1 MTRRLLAVLLG
12 GVVCLSGP
20 SLHATLVIPAEFR
33 EIVADAVLIVRGT
46 VTDVRSFVVSG
57 SQIDSVA
64 TVAVEAL
71 LKGEADRF
79 VPVRVPGGEIG
90 RTRYVM
96 TGAPVF
102 RTGQRAVF
110 FLKRGADAGWRIVG
124 LTQGLYRV
132 QIEPGT
138 GRAVMQVPIVPGR
151 TADATG
157 PIARGDPRRRPIPIS
172 EFESLVRLV
181 MANPGGQAV
190 PRGRR

>member
-1 MTRRLLAVLLG
+1 MTRRLIAVLLG

-20 SLHATLVIPAEFR
+20 SLEATLVIPAEFR
-33 EIVADAVLIVRGT
+33 EIVADAALIVRGT

-64 TVAVEAL
+64 TVAVETL

-79 VPVRVPGGEIG
+79 VPVRVPGGDVG

-96 TGAPVF
+96 AGAPVF

-110 FLKRGADAGWRIVG
+110 FLKRGPDAGWRPLG
-124 LTQGLYRV
+124 LTQGVYRV
-132 QIEPGT
+132 QSEAGT
-138 GRAVMQVPIVPGR
+138 GRQVVQPPIVPGR
-151 TADATG
+151 TTAVTG
-157 PIARGDPRRRPIPIS
+157 PITRGDDRRRPMPIS

-190 PRGRR
+190 RRGLR